1 MAKILFYSDP
11 HFGLSRRENYTEKS
25 LRAREEALFEYIY
38 LLHATQ
44 NCYTVCL
51 GDVFD
56 KPFNPERTIL
66 AVSHALRQT
75 DCILAG
81 NHDVLNKDD
90 SVSSLHL
97 LAEMLPEQVILEP
110 KSIPLV
116 GVTLWFVPHRK
127 TQIEF
132 DLELETLLER
142 ANLEKGVDH
151 ILCLHCNYDSNFA
164 NTEQELNLTADL
176 ARDLLL
182 RFKFI
187 LIGHEHAAA
196 EHFGGRLKIV
206 SSIFPTSF
214 GDVGADHRAL
224 VYEKGMF
231 IDIPTPVNA
240 FGGRASDAVNLDP
253 KQGYF
258 ELLDDLPLGETSRLA
273 VDLFDRGA
281 FAVKIRSGDLVEDVR
296 VERGPT
302 RSLPEIVDAFLAE
315 QDEDLQVLWKEFLET
330 ARANS

>member
-25 LRAREEALFEYIY
+25 LRAREEALFEYLY
-38 LLHATQ
+38 QLHATQ

-97 LAEMLPEQVILEP
+97 LAEMLPDQVVLNLKIV
-110 KSIPLV
+110 PLV

-127 TQIEF
+127 TQTDF
-132 DLELETLLER
+132 DIELETLVECGYLKEGT
-142 ANLEKGVDH
+142 KH
-151 ILCLHCNYDSNFA
+151 ILCLHCNYNSAFA
-164 NTEQELNLTADL
+164 DAEQELNLTEDR
-176 ARDLLL
+176 ARELLL
-182 RFKFI
+182 KFDFI

-196 EHFGGRLKIV
+196 DHFDGRLKVV
-206 SSIFPTSF
+206 SSLFPTSF
-214 GDVGADHRAL
+214 GDVGATHRAL
-224 VYEKGMF
+224 VYEGGVF
-231 IDIPTPVNA
+231 TEIRTPVNS
-240 FGGRASDAVNLDP
+240 FKGRASDAIRLEAA
-253 KQGYF
+253 QGYF
-258 ELLDDLPLGETSRLA
+258 DVLDDLPLGETSRLA
-273 VDLFDRGA
+273 VALFDRGA
-281 FAVKIRSGDLVEDVR
+281 FAVKIRQGDLVEDVR

-315 QDEDLQVLWKEFLET
+315 QDEDLQILWKEFLEQNT
-330 ARANS
+330 